1 MLFDQH
7 NQAACVDKNTDD
19 CQNDD
24 DHIVPLNSIR
34 AFHVR
39 SSRLLIHSWRLSNDE
54 VFFRRRRRRRLTSKA
69 EMRLEASA
77 SKLGERSL
85 DIPENFAER
94 RGPLRQIES
103 WFLLLQSP
111 ILPLSTWKTNLENS
125 LLDYEI
131 QVSQSETRKLVRSNL
146 ARTLLEKL
154 S

>member
-54 VFFRRRRRRRLTSKA
+54 VFFRRRRRPTSKSGDA
-69 EMRLEASA
+69 LGGLGLETWGEE
-77 SKLGERSL
+77 LG
-85 DIPENFAER
+85 
-94 RGPLRQIES
+94 
-103 WFLLLQSP
+103 
-111 ILPLSTWKTNLENS
+111 
-125 LLDYEI
+125 Y
-131 QVSQSETRKLVRSNL
+131 TRKLRGEERAIKTN
-146 ARTLLEKL
+146 
-154 S
+154 

>member
-1 MLFDQH
+1 
-7 NQAACVDKNTDD
+7 
-19 CQNDD
+19 
-24 DHIVPLNSIR
+24 
-34 AFHVR
+34 
-39 SSRLLIHSWRLSNDE
+39 
-54 VFFRRRRRRRLTSKA
+54 
-69 EMRLEASA
+69 MRLEASA

-85 DIPENFAER
+85 DIPENFAEKR

-146 ARTLLEKL
+146 TRKL
-154 S
+154 H